1 MKQKLVPRGGRL
13 VAIVGGSGAGK
24 TWLASQLQMGLGKES
39 ARLCLDQFY
48 RDRSHLTA
56 AQRARLNFDHP
67 RSIDWPWLEEV
78 LGHCSRG
85 TPTWAPRYDFT
96 SHQRVSKGDWWHP
109 KPLVIVEGLWLLH
122 RPALRRLFSFRIF
135 VDCPENIRLERRLQR
150 DTVERGRTPES
161 VRKQFRDTVVPMHER
176 FVQPQARW
184 ADVRLSEAISPIDL
198 QELIERLRTLVAK

>member
-1 MKQKLVPRGGRL
+1 
-13 VAIVGGSGAGK
+13 
-24 TWLASQLQMGLGKES
+24 
-39 ARLCLDQFY
+39 
-48 RDRSHLTA
+48 
-56 AQRARLNFDHP
+56 
-67 RSIDWPWLEEV
+67 
-78 LGHCSRG
+78 
-85 TPTWAPRYDFT
+85 
-96 SHQRVSKGDWWHP
+96 
-109 KPLVIVEGLWLLH
+109 VEGLWLLH